1 MLHHSRSK
9 KSDPRT
15 NRKEKHHRDHFFEKQ
30 PYSSVK
36 QARDLF
42 WCYPFNVRLHHS
54 DSSYVSNL
62 KGMGSESFENET
74 PEHMRLL
81 FRENKLGKCTTA
93 GMCGEHLQSN
103 VAIIPS
109 EYAADFR
116 KFVDLNSGPCSL
128 LYESKVGEVGA
139 PLLAKGSDIRTD
151 LPAYNVFVNGKACE
165 DVESL
170 ANYNWDDMVTFY
182 FGCIFAFEKKYH
194 SADNPIPNIEG
205 GKNVSMHATNIPCF
219 EAGPFGCNLLVSMKP
234 LPENLIDKAVSETLQ
249 LDFTHGAPV
258 HIGNPAEIGIEDLN
272 SSSIAF
278 HDEVADKPL
287 TLREGDVPVFWAC
300 GVTSGHAL
308 EAARIPITFSHS
320 PGCMFITDRTNEDA
334 RALLNAK
341 TYPEAR
347 TVCLDKTRKI
357 FSLVSCQ
364 TWDKITKLESLI
376 IDDPGN
382 RGVQF
387 LQEKTDLHSAAL
399 SISQSAKSVAIL
411 TGFSCLPELT
421 PSIENDGISGAVA
434 IAKAVQALGKPVTL
448 IVGKTEKQIFKDIL
462 MWCHAN
468 GILKHEVSV
477 VTVENA
483 AEMLYDELMDQK
495 RFSHLISIER
505 PGRNSNGQYCTMNKK
520 DISGSVDAVDE
531 LFLEAKK
538 HPEIVTIGIGD
549 GGNEIGMGKVLERVA
564 ANVKHGSEIGCT
576 VSCDYLITAGVSNWG
591 GYALAKAIYMCVSC
605 PVHDRYRRKSL
616 GLPSEPILDDFV
628 TTVEQEEKLL
638 EHLVSLNIRDGITK
652 EASMSVDGIDFV
664 PYHANKIADIAAV

>member
-1 MLHHSRSK
+1 MTCMRS
-9 KSDPRT
+9 PRACIGL
-15 NRKEKHHRDHFFEKQ
+15 RIVPQKLVYLELF
-30 PYSSVK
+30 SS
-36 QARDLF
+36 
-42 WCYPFNVRLHHS
+42 
-54 DSSYVSNL
+54 
-62 KGMGSESFENET
+62 MGSKSFENET
-74 PEHMRLL
+74 PESMRLL
-81 FRENKLGKCTTA
+81 FRENKLGKCPTS
-93 GMCGEHLQSN
+93 GICGEYLQAN
-103 VAIIPS
+103 VAVVS
-109 EYAADFR
+109 REYAADFR
-116 KFVDLNSGPCSL
+116 KFVDLNSGPCPL
-128 LYESKVGEVGA
+128 LYQSKVGEAEA

-151 LPAYNVFVNGKACE
+151 LSAYKVYVNGTTQL
-165 DVESL
+165 DVEGL
-170 ANYNWDDMVTFY
+170 ANYNWDDMVAFY
-182 FGCIFAFEKKYH
+182 LGCSFSFEKRLL
-194 SADNPIPNIEG
+194 SAGIPIRNIEE
-205 GKNVSMHATNIPCF
+205 GKNVSMYTTNIQCF
-219 EAGPFGCNLLVSMKP
+219 EAGPFSCNMVVSMRP
-234 LPENLIDKAVSETLQ
+234 LPETLIDKAVNETLQ
-249 LDFTHGAPV
+249 MDFAHGAPI
-258 HIGNPAEIGIEDLN
+258 HIGNPAEIGIEDLH
-272 SSSIAF
+272 SAETIG
-278 HDEVADKPL
+278 DTV
-287 TLREGDVPVFWAC
+287 TLREDDIPVFWAC
-300 GVTSGHAL
+300 GVTSGHAVGS
-308 EAARIPITFSHS
+308 ARIPIAFCHS

-334 RALLNAK
+334 RALLNTK

-421 PSIENDGISGAVA
+421 PSIENDGISGAVS

-591 GYALAKAIYMCVSC
+591 GYALAKAIYLCASC
-605 PVHDRYRRKSL
+605 PVHDRYRRKAIGQHSN
-616 GLPSEPILDDFV
+616 PILDDFV
-628 TTVEQEEKLL
+628 TTVDQEKRLL
-638 EHLVSLNIRDGITK
+638 EHQVSLSIRDGVTR
-652 EASMSVDGIDFV
+652 EVRMSVDGIEFV
-664 PYHANKIADIAAV
+664 PYHANKIADIATV